1 MLDLKFIRENVE
13 LVRQAIANKG
23 EKVDLDRLLEL
34 DGQRRALLAEG
45 EALKAQRNKVS
56 ESIAVMKKRG
66 EDASALIREMGQVA
80 DRIRELDARLGEI
93 EKAIYEV
100 QIRIPNI
107 PHPSVPVGDESANV
121 VIKQWG
127 TIEKF
132 DFQPK
137 THWEIG
143 EALGILDLAGGAK
156 VAGAFFVNFRGL
168 GAKLERALINF
179 MLDLHVQKHGY
190 TEVFPPFL
198 TKRESMFG
206 TGQIPKLEK
215 DMYRVEEDDLFLI
228 PTAEVPVT
236 NLHRDE
242 ILDGDDLPIY
252 YTAYTPCFR
261 REAGSYGRDTRGL
274 VRIHQF
280 DKVEMV
286 KFVKPETSYD
296 ELESLLAN
304 AEEVLQL
311 LNLPY
316 RVKVLATGDLSF
328 AAAKCYDIEV
338 WAAGIGKWLEVSSCS
353 NFEAFQARRA
363 NIRFRRSKGAK
374 PEYVHTLNGSGV
386 ALPRTVIAI
395 LENYQTDEGTVVVP
409 EVLRPYMGVD
419 VLR

>member
-1 MLDLKFIRENVE
+1 MLDLKFIRENEE
-13 LVRQAIANKG
+13 LVRQAIANKR
-23 EKVDLDRLLEL
+23 EDVDLDRLLVL
-34 DGQRRALLAEG
+34 DERRRALLADV

-56 ESIAVMKKRG
+56 ETIAAMKKRG
-66 EDASALIREMGQVA
+66 EDASALIQEMGQVA
-80 DRIRELDARLGEI
+80 ERIKQLDAQLDEV

-100 QIRIPNI
+100 QIRIPNV

-121 VIKQWG
+121 VIKHWG
-127 TIEKF
+127 TVETF

-190 TEVFPPFL
+190 TEVFPPFV

-242 ILDGDDLPIY
+242 ILDGDTLPLY

-374 PEYVHTLNGSGV
+374 PEYVHTLNGSGL